1 MLDNRYGPDIAVLI
15 NTCLIARIPPQK
27 QRGGIDWDHDI
38 TYRAMYDAK
47 VKASDDPFFSDV
59 LRKDNYLH
67 RHMAAA
73 LALNHKAKYSFFL
86 EHRVPPLSCTAII
99 VLSHMSV
106 PVLDESHIVLSLASA
121 DAYVVNRAAHFSNA
135 HDVIRF
141 FVKEMNASM
150 KILGYAIMILLKSTS
165 VLGTFAQ
172 NVMPQIQY
180 RF

>member
-1 MLDNRYGPDIAVLI
+1 MSNPTDPIPTPTLAIESKRRIVSQPIYTYPGFFEDIVPRLLDNKYGPDIAVLI

-27 QRGGIDWDHDI
+27 QSGGIDWDHDI

-59 LRKDNYLH
+59 LRKDSYLH

-121 DAYVVNRAAHFSNA
+121 DA
-135 HDVIRF
+135 
-141 FVKEMNASM
+141 
-150 KILGYAIMILLKSTS
+150 
-165 VLGTFAQ
+165 
-172 NVMPQIQY
+172 
-180 RF
+180 

>member
-1 MLDNRYGPDIAVLI
+1 MEFLALTMSNSTDPIPTPTLAKESKRRILSQPIYTYPGFFEDIVPRLLDNRYGPDIAVLI

-27 QRGGIDWDHDI
+27 QSGGIDWDHDI

-59 LRKDNYLH
+59 LHKDNYLH

-86 EHRVPPLSCTAII
+86 EHRVPPLSCTAMI
-99 VLSHMSV
+99 VLSLMSV

-121 DAYVVNRAAHFSNA
+121 DA
-135 HDVIRF
+135 
-141 FVKEMNASM
+141 
-150 KILGYAIMILLKSTS
+150 
-165 VLGTFAQ
+165 
-172 NVMPQIQY
+172 
-180 RF
+180 